1 MARFRSK
8 ALAPI
13 AAIAAMAAI
22 GALGGCAAAPPA
34 APAAARSIL
43 QGSVPADG
51 STVSGPVDSLQLQF
65 SPPARLH
72 ELVVTGS
79 DGLAMPVMVTAVGE
93 VPAYSI
99 PLPGLGPGAYTVE
112 WRATAAG
119 TEHRGSLRFT
129 VR

>member
-1 MARFRSK
+1 MTSSSSR
-8 ALAPI
+8 ALSAI
-13 AAIAAMAAI
+13 VAIAAVAGL
-22 GALGGCAAAPPA
+22 GACAAEPPA
-34 APAAARSIL
+34 GAADAAVSIL
-43 QGSVPADG
+43 QGSTPADG
-51 STVSGPVDSLQLQF
+51 STVQGPVDSLRLQF

-93 VPAYSI
+93 VAAYSI
-99 PLPGLGPGAYTVE
+99 PLPGLGPGAYAVE